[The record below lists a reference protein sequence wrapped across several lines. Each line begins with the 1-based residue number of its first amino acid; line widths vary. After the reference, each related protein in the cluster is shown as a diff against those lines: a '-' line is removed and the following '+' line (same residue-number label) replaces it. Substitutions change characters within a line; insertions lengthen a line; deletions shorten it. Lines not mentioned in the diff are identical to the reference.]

1 MLILAGEHPCN
12 CFAFLW
18 QLHTFWVENDNYF
31 TVTKP
36 WFASRIPFP
45 LSLILPGRMSRG
57 ALNRILLTRG
67 EPPLYHIQ
75 EVEAQVR
82 ESPSKPSREGR
93 REGTGPYPR
102 DATSRVSFILLRYT
116 EMPRSASTSCQTD
129 WEHLSSSLVT
139 RE

>member
-1 MLILAGEHPCN
+1 MFVLAEEHPCN
-12 CFAFLW
+12 CLPFLW

-31 TVTKP
+31 AVTKP

-67 EPPLYHIQ
+67 NPPLYHLQ

-82 ESPSKPSREGR
+82 DSPSKPHWEGR
-93 REGTGPYPR
+93 GEGTGGLP
-102 DATSRVSFILLRYT
+102 
-116 EMPRSASTSCQTD
+116 
-129 WEHLSSSLVT
+129 
-139 RE
+139 

>member
-1 MLILAGEHPCN
+1 MMSVLAEHTCN
-12 CFAFLW
+12 CYLLS

-67 EPPLYHIQ
+67 VPPLYHVQ
-75 EVEAQVR
+75 DVEAQVQ
-82 ESPSKPSREGR
+82 P
-93 REGTGPYPR
+93 
-102 DATSRVSFILLRYT
+102 
-116 EMPRSASTSCQTD
+116 
-129 WEHLSSSLVT
+129 
-139 RE
+139 

>member
-1 MLILAGEHPCN
+1 MILILAGEHPCN

-75 EVEAQVR
+75 EVEAQVQ

-93 REGTGPYPR
+93 REGTGPYLEMLPPK
-102 DATSRVSFILLRYT
+102 SPSSFLDIQRCQGVPQPPVKQIGNISVLL
-116 EMPRSASTSCQTD
+116 
-129 WEHLSSSLVT
+129 W
-139 RE
+139 